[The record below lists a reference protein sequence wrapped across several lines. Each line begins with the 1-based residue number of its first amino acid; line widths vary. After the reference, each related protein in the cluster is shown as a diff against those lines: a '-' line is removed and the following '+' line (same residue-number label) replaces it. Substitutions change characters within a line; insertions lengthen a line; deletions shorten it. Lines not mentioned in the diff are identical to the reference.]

1 MITDGK
7 HSVFKVWSKA
17 GVIPE
22 GRVDLCVIEA
32 EPLIFEEMPLISLS
46 LLGKIERLMF
56 QESWVYIFPTVT
68 VFYIHVNVVRNVLL
82 WDGGNAAIDLT
93 SKFEV

>member
-7 HSVFKVWSKA
+7 HSVFKVWSKT

-46 LLGKIERLMF
+46 LPGKIERLVF
-56 QESWVYIFPTVT
+56 QESWVYVFQTVT
-68 VFYIHVNVVRNVLL
+68 VFYIQS
-82 WDGGNAAIDLT
+82 GCMENAAPAGWW
-93 SKFEV
+93 KP